1 MYDEAH
7 FSLLLSLKCRLY
19 TQSCVHLFGGINS
32 LQDPEVRPL
41 VEQSSEFLE
50 TLIPEIPLWIK
61 NPDYD
66 RVSYFS
72 CFNFLRNVFVVV

>member
-1 MYDEAH
+1 MM
-7 FSLLLSLKCRLY
+7 KQ
-19 TQSCVHLFGGINS
+19 TCVHLFGDINS
-32 LQDPEVRPL
+32 LQDPEIRPL

-66 RVSYFS
+66 RVSS
-72 CFNFLRNVFVVV
+72 SFLLRF